1 MDGGPKDQHAT
12 LSHKRPRGSSMT
24 PQQKIKG
31 EFTFCTCFCLVN
43 YTYNVCVRVQIEN
56 CLKFHLCEYFN
67 FSLKFA
73 L

>member
-31 EFTFCTCFCLVN
+31 EFMFSICFCLVIVS
-43 YTYNVCVRVQIEN
+43 VC
-56 CLKFHLCEYFN
+56 KF
-67 FSLKFA
+67 K
-73 L
+73 